1 MSEAQLLHLP
11 IVPDDDPVERSALG
25 AMLLAGYAVDI
36 GVEELT
42 EEHFHLIRHQEIFTA
57 MVEIASQGEAID
69 PVTVGQHLYPDNLV
83 EAGGETCYLV
93 ELFGSVTT
101 AHNMHSYVEIL
112 QERHTQHHTALRT
125 MQMAQEAASGL
136 HTPEELSVRFQD
148 LWIREK
154 PTKEVGF
161 ASMAEVMEEVTDAY
175 DIAAESDREY
185 TGLET
190 EFYGLNNFLNGLC
203 DSELTV
209 VGARPGQGKTTL
221 ALQIALSVM
230 EKEKCGV
237 AFFSLEMNAR
247 QLGQRLA
254 CMKAGLDMKRL
265 RRGRLTGSELLAFTQ
280 AMGQLHN
287 LPLYIDDRSNLTPTQ
302 LLARARSLKNKHDI
316 KLWIVDY
323 LQLMEGSGE
332 REDEQINSCS
342 KALKQLSKDGDDAV
356 LALAQLNREVERR
369 ADKRPQ
375 LADFRGSGGVEQDA
389 DNVLQ
394 IYQPGIYG
402 LRDADGGP
410 MDGQAELIGCKSRYS
425 ELNNVPLHWRTDV
438 GMFANPAPAYIEE
451 HPHLQSHWQN

>member
-1 MSEAQLLHLP
+1 MSEQLLHLP

-25 AMLLAGYAVDI
+25 AMLLDAFAINVGA
-36 GVEELT
+36 EALT
-42 EEHFHLIRHQEIFTA
+42 EEHFHLIRHQNIFTA
-57 MVEIASQGEAID
+57 IVEMASQGEAIN
-69 PVTVGQHLYPDNLV
+69 PVTVGQHLYPNNLV
-83 EAGGETCYLV
+83 DAGGETYYLV
-93 ELFGSVTT
+93 ELFSSVTT
-101 AHNMHSYVEIL
+101 AHNMRSYVELL

-125 MQMAQEAASGL
+125 MQMAQDAATGQYPL
-136 HTPEELSVRFQD
+136 EELSARYQD
-148 LWIREK
+148 LWIREV
-154 PTKEVGF
+154 PTKQEGF

-175 DIAAESDREY
+175 DIAAESDRPY

-190 EFYGLNNFLNGLC
+190 EFHGLNDFLNGLC

-221 ALQIALSVM
+221 ALQIALSIM

-254 CMKAGLDMKRL
+254 CMKAGLAMKRL
-265 RRGRLTGSELLAFTQ
+265 RRGRLTEEELCAFTQ
-280 AMGQLHN
+280 AKGQLSN

-302 LLARARSLKNKHDI
+302 LLTRARSLKNKHDI

-323 LQLMEGSGE
+323 LQLMEGTGD

-342 KALKQLSKDGDDAV
+342 KALKRLSKDEDDAV

-389 DNVLQ
+389 DNVLM

-425 ELNNVPLHWRTDV
+425 ELHNIPLHWRTDV
-438 GMFANPAPAYIEE
+438 GMFANPAPAYIED
-451 HPHLQSHWQN
+451 HPHLQNHWQN